1 MKRLLYGLLIL
12 CFTSCSNQD
21 SVLPKQHL
29 RMNIRSEPATL
40 DPRKGGDA
48 ISSTLHFMLFEGL
61 VRLNE
66 DDTITL
72 AQAKSYELSSDYK
85 TYTFYLRDSL
95 WSDGTPVT
103 AYDFETSWKDILNP
117 QFHAFNPQL
126 LYAIKNAE
134 AVKSGLLP
142 MEKVGIEAV
151 DEKTLVVRLNEP
163 TPHFLKMIAFCV
175 CFPVSAKKDRAVPEW
190 AHEATPDFVCNGP
203 FKLAAWRH
211 NHEIVLE
218 KNPYYWG
225 AKDVNLESIQISMVN
240 NETTVLEMFVKGKL
254 DLIDTFLSP
263 LPLDAIPTLKK
274 QGDLLIR
281 PSSGSMI
288 CAFNTQQ
295 FPFHNLNLRR
305 AFALAINRTAI
316 VNNIVQQNEVAALNA
331 IPPRLKDTP
340 SLPLFKDHDVEEA
353 RELLKKGMEE
363 LDITIDDL
371 SKLTYSYS
379 TTETHQKVAQAIQ
392 NQWREVLGVSVNLEK
407 LEQKTLLEKL
417 KKRQFTLAQTVWFA
431 QYHDPINILER
442 FQLKENVKNYSGW
455 FDAGYAELLRS
466 SSTESNETKRMK
478 ILELAEKIFI
488 DQMPITP
495 IYHCST
501 ALLIKPYLHNISAQ
515 KMGDVEF
522 RKIFVGSPD
531 LDKSKD
537 IALQRS
543 HRKRK

>member
-1 MKRLLYGLLIL
+1 MKRLLCGFLIL

-21 SVLPKQHL
+21 SALPKQHL
-29 RMNIRSEPATL
+29 RMNIRAEPLTL

-66 DDTITL
+66 DNTITL
-72 AQAKSYELSSDYK
+72 AQAKSYDLSPDYK
-85 TYTFYLRDSL
+85 TYTFYLRDSF

-126 LYAIKNAE
+126 LYAVKNAE

-142 MEKVGIEAV
+142 MEKVGIEAL
-151 DEKTLVVRLNEP
+151 DAKTLVVRLNEP

-175 CFPVSAKKDRAVPEW
+175 CYPVSAKKDRAVPEW
-190 AHEATPDFVCNGP
+190 AREATPDFVSNGP
-203 FKLAAWRH
+203 FKLTSWRH

-218 KNPYYWG
+218 KNPYYWDAEG
-225 AKDVNLESIQISMVN
+225 VNLELIQISMVN
-240 NETTVLEMFVKGKL
+240 NETTVLEMYMKGKL

-263 LPLDAIPTLKK
+263 LPLDAIPTLRK
-274 QGDLLIR
+274 QGDLMIR
-281 PSSGSMI
+281 PSAGSMI

-295 FPFHNLNLRR
+295 FPFHNCNLRR
-305 AFALAINRTAI
+305 AFALAIDRTSI
-316 VNNIVQQNEVAALNA
+316 VSNIVQQNEEVALTA
-331 IPPRLKDTP
+331 IPPRLKD
-340 SLPLFKDHDVEEA
+340 SLSMPLFHDHDVEEA
-353 RELLKKGMEE
+353 RELLKRGMEE
-363 LDITIDDL
+363 LEITLDDL

-379 TTETHQKVAQAIQ
+379 STEIHQKVAQAIQ
-392 NQWREVLGVSVNLEK
+392 NQWYEVLGVSVNLEK
-407 LEQKTLLEKL
+407 LEHKTFLEKL
-417 KKRQFTLAQTVWFA
+417 SKRQFILAQTFWFA

-442 FQLKENVKNYSGW
+442 FQIKENVKNYSGW
-455 FDAGYAELLRS
+455 FDAGFTELLKCS
-466 SSTESNETKRMK
+466 SKESNAAKRMK
-478 ILELAEKIFI
+478 ILERAEQIFI

-501 ALLIKPYLHNISAQ
+501 ALLIKPYLHNISSQ

-522 RKIFVGSPD
+522 RRIYIGPPEV
-531 LDKSKD
+531 DKTKD

-543 HRKRK
+543 HRKHK